1 MRANDEHFQKAVLNV
16 AARNGT
22 ERKPENSGNTE
33 LFPVNVAVCWSVQDF
48 KLPLLGAFRTFLRKP
63 LLGFRNFPPNS
74 VESGGR
80 SEAGPEPT
88 T

>member
-1 MRANDEHFQKAVLNV
+1 MRAKDEHFQKAVLKV

-22 ERKPENSGNTE
+22 ERKSENSGNTKA
-33 LFPVNVAVCWSVQDF
+33 FPLNVAICWSVQDF
-48 KLPLLGAFRTFLRKP
+48 KLPLLDAFRTFLCRT
-63 LLGFRNFPPNS
+63 LLDFRRFPSNS